1 MVRTW
6 RNQPHQATENYALPA
21 CVCPLQVRNM
31 QQALADTKAT
41 NSSQSAE
48 LKELRATNNNDKQQ
62 LRQLLGQVCVWM
74 WMFQW

>member
-1 MVRTW
+1 
-6 RNQPHQATENYALPA
+6 
-21 CVCPLQVRNM
+21 M